1 MVYWWQVKRCHKE
14 LAMRR
19 VSLLLL
25 SLALLLGAIG
35 SIVPQAVLSAQDGT
49 TYVVQP
55 GDTLFRIALRHGVS
69 VDAIVAANN
78 LPNRSMVYAGQVLII
93 PTTSV
98 AAQPAAPAAPAAV
111 SGVHIVAPGET
122 LNTIARRYG
131 VTLSALLAAN
141 NIPNPNRLLV
151 GQRVVIPGAVSAPA
165 AGNPPAAAPAAAPEQ
180 PAAQVR
186 THVVKRGEG
195 LARIAA
201 QYGISWQA
209 LANFNNISN
218 PDLIYAGMV
227 LRIPAPGSPEAAA
240 PDGLTAS
247 NPAAPVSTGKL
258 ILVVLREQRV
268 YAYQN
273 GQLLRSFVAS
283 TGLPRTPTV
292 QGQFRVYVK
301 YRSQTMSGPGYYLP
315 NVPYVMYF
323 YRGYGLHGTYWHSNF
338 GRPMSHGCVNLRTP
352 DAQWLYNWA
361 EVGTPVHV
369 RY

>member
-1 MVYWWQVKRCHKE
+1 
-14 LAMRR
+14 MRPIGLIIFS
-19 VSLLLL
+19 V
-25 SLALLLGAIG
+25 ALLLGLLNPLA
-35 SIVPQAVLSAQDGT
+35 PQESVHAQDGT

-55 GDTLFRIALRHGVS
+55 GDTLFRIALQHGVS

-78 LPNRSMVYAGQVLII
+78 LPNRSIVYVGQVLII
-93 PTTSV
+93 PKAGAS
-98 AAQPAAPAAPAAV
+98 QPAAPLATG
-111 SGVHIVAPGET
+111 SVHIVARGET
-122 LNTIARRYG
+122 LNMIARRYG

-141 NIPNPNRLLV
+141 NLSNPNRLLV
-151 GQRVVIPGAVSAPA
+151 GQRLVIPGAAGAPA
-165 AGNPPAAAPAAAPEQ
+165 AIAEPPAVAPTAVPPPSAE
-180 PAAQVR
+180 QVR

-209 LANFNNISN
+209 LAAFNNISN

-227 LRIPAPGSPEAAA
+227 LRIPASGSPEAAA
-240 PDGLTAS
+240 PDSAAAS
-247 NPAAPVSTGKL
+247 NPAAPSNSGKL
-258 ILVVLREQRV
+258 ILVVLRQQRL

-273 GQLLRSFVAS
+273 GRLVKSFVVS

-292 QGQFRVYVK
+292 QGQFKIYVK

-323 YRGYGLHGTYWHSNF
+323 YRDYGLHGTYWHSNF
-338 GRPMSHGCVNLRTP
+338 GRPMSRGCVNLYTP

-361 EVGTPVHV
+361 EIGTPVHV

>member
-1 MVYWWQVKRCHKE
+1 
-14 LAMRR
+14 MRR
-19 VSLLLL
+19 VSLILLSVVLLL
-25 SLALLLGAIG
+25 SAT
-35 SIVPQAVLSAQDGT
+35 SSVMPQHAVLAQDGT

-55 GDTLFRIALRHGVS
+55 GDTLFRIALQHGVS

-98 AAQPAAPAAPAAV
+98 VAQPAASDASAAI

-122 LNTIARRYG
+122 LNMIARRYG
-131 VTLSALLAAN
+131 ITLSALLAAN

-151 GQRVVIPGAVSAPA
+151 GQRVVIPTAAAAAPA
-165 AGNPPAAAPAAAPEQ
+165 AVSPPVAAPAAAPET

-240 PDGLTAS
+240 PSGSTAS
-247 NPAAPVSTGKL
+247 NPAAPTSSGKL

-273 GQLLRSFVAS
+273 GQLLRSFIAS

-361 EVGTPVHV
+361 EIGTPVHV

>member
-1 MVYWWQVKRCHKE
+1 
-14 LAMRR
+14 MRPIGL
-19 VSLLLL
+19 VIFSI
-25 SLALLLGAIG
+25 ALLLGLLNPLA
-35 SIVPQAVLSAQDGT
+35 PQESVHAQDGT

-55 GDTLFRIALRHGVS
+55 GDTLFRIALQHGVS

-78 LPNRSMVYAGQVLII
+78 LPNRSIVYVGQVLII
-93 PTTSV
+93 PKAGASQPTAPL
-98 AAQPAAPAAPAAV
+98 AA
-111 SGVHIVAPGET
+111 SSVHIVARGET
-122 LNTIARRYG
+122 LNMIARRYG

-141 NIPNPNRLLV
+141 NLSDPNRLLV
-151 GQRVVIPGAVSAPA
+151 GQRLVIPGAAGAPA
-165 AGNPPAAAPAAAPEQ
+165 ATAEPPAVAPTAAPSSSAE
-180 PAAQVR
+180 QVR

-209 LANFNNISN
+209 LAAFNNISN

-240 PDGLTAS
+240 PGGAAAS
-247 NPAAPVSTGKL
+247 SPAAPSNSGKL
-258 ILVVLREQRV
+258 ILVVLRQQRL

-273 GQLLRSFVAS
+273 GRLLKSFAVS

-292 QGQFRVYVK
+292 QGQFKIYVK

-323 YRGYGLHGTYWHSNF
+323 YRDYGLHGTYWHSNF
-338 GRPMSHGCVNLRTP
+338 GRPMSRGCVNLYTP

>member
-1 MVYWWQVKRCHKE
+1 
-14 LAMRR
+14 MRR
-19 VSLLLL
+19 ACFVIL
-25 SLALLLGAIG
+25 SLALLFGLFNPFAPHGFIH
-35 SIVPQAVLSAQDGT
+35 AQDGT

-69 VDAIVAANN
+69 VDALVAANN
-78 LPNRSMVYAGQVLII
+78 LPNRSIVYAGQVLII
-93 PTTSV
+93 PTGAV
-98 AAQPAAPAAPAAV
+98 AVQPAAPPATG
-111 SGVHIVAPGET
+111 GVHIVAQGET
-122 LNTIARRYG
+122 LNMIARRYG
-131 VTLSALLAAN
+131 VTLNALLAAN
-141 NIPNPNRLLV
+141 NLPNPNRLLV
-151 GQRVVIPGAVSAPA
+151 GQRLVIPSGGAAAPPA
-165 AGNPPAAAPAAAPEQ
+165 VANPPPAAPAAPAAPEG
-180 PAAQVR
+180 QVR

-209 LANFNNISN
+209 LAAFNNLSN

-227 LRIPAPGSPEAAA
+227 LRVPAPGSPEAAA
-240 PDGLTAS
+240 PSGAAAS
-247 NPAAPVSTGKL
+247 NPAAPASAGKL

-268 YAYQN
+268 YAYQD
-273 GQLLRSFVAS
+273 GKLLRSFVVS

-292 QGQFRVYVK
+292 QGQFKIYVK

-323 YRGYGLHGTYWHSNF
+323 YQGYGLHGTYWHSNF
-338 GRPMSHGCVNLRTP
+338 GRPMSRGCVNMYTP

>member
-1 MVYWWQVKRCHKE
+1 M
-14 LAMRR
+14 
-19 VSLLLL
+19 
-25 SLALLLGAIG
+25 
-35 SIVPQAVLSAQDGT
+35 
-49 TYVVQP
+49 
-55 GDTLFRIALRHGVS
+55 
-69 VDAIVAANN
+69 
-78 LPNRSMVYAGQVLII
+78 
-93 PTTSV
+93 
-98 AAQPAAPAAPAAV
+98 
-111 SGVHIVAPGET
+111 
-122 LNTIARRYG
+122 IARRYG

-151 GQRVVIPGAVSAPA
+151 GQRVVIPGAAASAPA
-165 AGNPPAAAPAAAPEQ
+165 AANPPAAVNPPAAAPET

-240 PDGLTAS
+240 LGGLTAS

-268 YAYQN
+268 YAYQD
-273 GQLLRSFVAS
+273 GQLLRSFVVS

-292 QGQFRVYVK
+292 RGQFRVYVK

-323 YRGYGLHGTYWHSNF
+323 YRDYGLHGTYWHSNF
-338 GRPMSHGCVNLRTP
+338 GRPMSRGCVNLRTP

>member
-1 MVYWWQVKRCHKE
+1 
-14 LAMRR
+14 MRR
-19 VSLLLL
+19 ASLVLFI
-25 SLALLLGAIG
+25 SALLLGTLSFA
-35 SIVPQAVLSAQDGT
+35 VPYSVTYAQDGT

-78 LPNRSMVYAGQVLII
+78 LPNRSVVYAGQVLII
-93 PTTSV
+93 PG
-98 AAQPAAPAAPAAV
+98 AAAAVQPAAPPAS
-111 SGVHIVAPGET
+111 SGVHVVAQGET
-122 LNTIARRYG
+122 LSMIARRYG
-131 VTLSALLAAN
+131 VSLSALLAAN

-151 GQRVVIPGAVSAPA
+151 GQRLVIPAGGSAAPPA
-165 AGNPPAAAPAAAPEQ
+165 AVNPPAAAPTAAP
-180 PAAQVR
+180 AASTGQVR

-201 QYGISWQA
+201 QYGVSWQA
-209 LANFNNISN
+209 IAAFNNISN

-227 LRIPAPGSPEAAA
+227 LRIPAPGSPEASVS
-240 PDGLTAS
+240 GSSAS
-247 NPAAPVSTGKL
+247 NPAAPISTGKL

-268 YAYQN
+268 YAYQD
-273 GQLLRSFVAS
+273 GQLLRSFVVS

-292 QGQFRVYVK
+292 QGQFRIYVK
-301 YRSQTMSGPGYYLP
+301 YRSQNMSGPGYYLP

-323 YRGYGLHGTYWHSNF
+323 YRDYGLHGTYWHSNF
-338 GRPMSHGCVNLRTP
+338 GRPMSRGCVNLRTP

>member
-1 MVYWWQVKRCHKE
+1 
-14 LAMRR
+14 MRR
-19 VSLLLL
+19 TAF
-25 SLALLLGAIG
+25 ALLTIALLFGLLG
-35 SIVPQAVLSAQDGT
+35 SAAPLLEVRAQGGT
-49 TYVVQP
+49 TYVVKP
-55 GDTLFRIALRHGVS
+55 GDTLFRIALQHGVS

-78 LPNRSMVYAGQVLII
+78 LPNRSVVYVGQVLTI
-93 PTTSV
+93 PGMTV
-98 AAQPAAPAAPAAV
+98 AAQPAEPAAAV
-111 SGVHIVAPGET
+111 GGVHVVARGES
-122 LNTIARRYG
+122 LSAIARRYG

-141 NIPNPNRLLV
+141 SIPDPNRLVV
-151 GQRVVIPGAVSAPA
+151 GQQIVIPAGGSAPPPA
-165 AGNPPAAAPAAAPEQ
+165 AVDNPPAAAPTAAPAA
-180 PAAQVR
+180 PAAGVR

-195 LARIAA
+195 LARIAS
-201 QYGISWQA
+201 QYGVSWQA

-218 PDLIYAGMV
+218 PNLIYVGMV

-240 PDGLTAS
+240 PGGLAES
-247 NPAAPVSTGKL
+247 RPAAPVTSGKL

-273 GQLLRSFVAS
+273 GQLLQSYLVS

-292 QGQFRVYVK
+292 QGQYKIYLK
-301 YRSQTMSGPGYYLP
+301 YRSQTMYGPGYYLP

-323 YRGYGLHGTYWHSNF
+323 YQGYGLHGTYWHSNF

-352 DAQWLYNWA
+352 DAEWLFNWA

>member
-1 MVYWWQVKRCHKE
+1 
-14 LAMRR
+14 MRR
-19 VSLLLL
+19 VGLILL
-25 SLALLLGAIG
+25 SAALLLGAVSSFAPHG
-35 SIVPQAVLSAQDGT
+35 VVFAQDGT

-55 GDTLFRIALRHGVS
+55 GDTLFRIALQHGVS
-69 VDAIVAANN
+69 VDAIVAANS

-98 AAQPAAPAAPAAV
+98 AVQPAAPAAPAAV

-122 LNTIARRYG
+122 LSMIARRYG

-151 GQRVVIPGAVSAPA
+151 GQRVLIPGAAASAPA
-165 AGNPPAAAPAAAPEQ
+165 AANPPAAVNPPAAAPET

-240 PDGLTAS
+240 PSGLTAS

-268 YAYQN
+268 YAYQD
-273 GQLLRSFVAS
+273 GQLVKSFVVS

-292 QGQFRVYVK
+292 RGQFRVYVK

-323 YRGYGLHGTYWHSNF
+323 HRDYGLHGTYWHSNF
-338 GRPMSHGCVNLRTP
+338 GRPMSRGCVNLRTP

>member
-1 MVYWWQVKRCHKE
+1 
-14 LAMRR
+14 MRR
-19 VSLLLL
+19 VGLILL
-25 SLALLLGAIG
+25 SAALLLGAI
-35 SIVPQAVLSAQDGT
+35 SSVAPQRAIFAQDGT

-55 GDTLFRIALRHGVS
+55 GDTLFRIALQHGVS

-98 AAQPAAPAAPAAV
+98 AVQPAAPAAPAAV

-122 LNTIARRYG
+122 LSMIARRYG

-151 GQRVVIPGAVSAPA
+151 GQRVLIPGAAASAPA
-165 AGNPPAAAPAAAPEQ
+165 AANPPAAVNPPAAAPET

-240 PDGLTAS
+240 PSGLTAS

-268 YAYQN
+268 YAYQD
-273 GQLLRSFVAS
+273 GQLLRSFVVS

-292 QGQFRVYVK
+292 RGQFRVYVK

-323 YRGYGLHGTYWHSNF
+323 HRDYGLHGTYWHSNF
-338 GRPMSHGCVNLRTP
+338 GRPMSRGCVNLRTP

>member
-1 MVYWWQVKRCHKE
+1 
-14 LAMRR
+14 MRR
-19 VSLLLL
+19 VSLTLL
-25 SLALLLGAIG
+25 SVALLIGTINSVAPQRAIF
-35 SIVPQAVLSAQDGT
+35 AQDGT

-78 LPNRSMVYAGQVLII
+78 LPSRSKVYAGQTLII

-98 AAQPAAPAAPAAV
+98 AAQPAAPAAPLPT
-111 SGVHIVAPGET
+111 SSVHIVAPGET
-122 LNTIARRYG
+122 LNMIARRYG
-131 VTLSALLAAN
+131 VTLSALLDAN
-141 NIPNPNRLLV
+141 NIPDPNRLLV
-151 GQRVVIPGAVSAPA
+151 GQRVVIPGAAASAPTDTDPLVAVNPLA
-165 AGNPPAAAPAAAPEQ
+165 ATPEA

-201 QYGISWQA
+201 RYGISWQA

-227 LRIPAPGSPEAAA
+227 LRIPASSSPEAAA
-240 PDGLTAS
+240 PGSLTAS
-247 NPAAPVSTGKL
+247 SPAAPVSTGKL

-268 YAYQN
+268 YAYQD
-273 GQLLRSFVAS
+273 GQLLKSFVVS

-292 QGQFRVYVK
+292 RGQFRIYLK

-323 YRGYGLHGTYWHSNF
+323 YRDYGLHGTYWHNNF
-338 GRPMSHGCVNLRTP
+338 GRPMSRGCVNLRTP

>member
-1 MVYWWQVKRCHKE
+1 
-14 LAMRR
+14 MRAAC
-19 VSLLLL
+19 LILF
-25 SLALLLGAIG
+25 SLALLLG
-35 SIVPQAVLSAQDGT
+35 SVVPQGTASAQDST

-55 GDTLFRIALRHGVS
+55 GDTLFRIALKHGTS

-78 LPNRSMVYAGQVLII
+78 LPSRSIVYVGQVLII
-93 PTTSV
+93 PTSVV
-98 AAQPAAPAAPAAV
+98 AAQPAA
-111 SGVHIVAPGET
+111 SGSVHVVAQGET
-122 LNTIARRYG
+122 LNLIARRYG
-131 VTLSALLAAN
+131 VSLSALLAAN
-141 NIPNPNRLLV
+141 NIPNPNRLFV
-151 GQRVVIPGAVSAPA
+151 GQRLVIPSGAAAPPAVAPSA
-165 AGNPPAAAPAAAPEQ
+165 PAAAPAAPAPS
-180 PAAQVR
+180 VR

-218 PDLIYAGMV
+218 PNLIYAGMV
-227 LRIPAPGSPEAAA
+227 LRIPAAGSPEAAA
-240 PDGLTAS
+240 PIDAS
-247 NPAAPVSTGKL
+247 VSGPAAPISTGKL

-283 TGLPRTPTV
+283 TGLPATPTV
-292 QGQFRVYVK
+292 QGQFQIYVK
-301 YRSQTMSGPGYYLP
+301 YRTQTMYGPGYYLP

-361 EVGTPVHV
+361 EIGTPVHV

>member
-1 MVYWWQVKRCHKE
+1 
-14 LAMRR
+14 MRR
-19 VSLLLL
+19 ASLILL
-25 SLALLLGAIG
+25 SFALFLGTI
-35 SIVPQAVLSAQDGT
+35 SLTLPQNAASAQDGT
-49 TYVVQP
+49 TYIVQP

-78 LPNRSMVYAGQVLII
+78 LSNRSVVYAGQVLII
-93 PTTSV
+93 PSTSA
-98 AAQPAAPAAPAAV
+98 AAQSATPVV
-111 SGVHIVAPGET
+111 SSSVHIVARGET
-122 LNTIARRYG
+122 LNMIARRYG

-151 GQRVVIPGAVSAPA
+151 GQRLIIPASDAAAPPIVESPPTAVPTPAPA
-165 AGNPPAAAPAAAPEQ
+165 APAEPM
-180 PAAQVR
+180 R

-201 QYGISWQA
+201 KYGVSWQA
-209 LANFNNISN
+209 IANLNNISN
-218 PDLIYAGMV
+218 PNLIYAGMV

-240 PDGLTAS
+240 PSSSSAS
-247 NPAAPVSTGKL
+247 NPEAPASTGKL

-268 YAYQN
+268 YAYQD
-273 GQLLRSFVAS
+273 GKLLKSFLVS

-292 QGQFRVYVK
+292 RGQFRIYLK

-323 YRGYGLHGTYWHSNF
+323 FRDYGLHGTYWHSNF
-338 GRPMSHGCVNLRTP
+338 GRPMSRGCVNLRTP

-361 EVGTPVHV
+361 EIGTPVHV